1 MAEVIDTT
9 LVEELKAK
17 WQDCEN
23 NSADVFRYKLNVT
36 REKVLDGNFKFLV
49 QVSPSMSFDENYVM

>member
-1 MAEVIDTT
+1 MAEVIDAS

-36 REKVLDGNFKFLV
+36 REKELDGNFKFLV
-49 QVSPSMSFDENYVM
+49 QVRKSFNEFR